1 MMDLLEID
9 KNLVVLNKF
18 LGHQNINTDQQLAD
32 FFYFVLHS

>member
-1 MMDLLEID
+1 MDLLEND

-32 FFYFVLHS
+32 FFDFVLHS